1 MKTPFKVLSTEAI
14 VVGIATAIVGSLVG
28 YAVSD
33 WYRKSTGRS
42 WGVQP
47 MLLSLFLTGVAI
59 HLGFEAVGA
68 NAWYVKYKLKSTSW
82 TPPARA

>member
-1 MKTPFKVLSTEAI
+1 MKTPFNVLAIEAI

-33 WYRKSTGRS
+33 WYKTSTGRS

-47 MLLSLFLTGVAI
+47 MLISLFLTGAGI

-68 NAWYVKYKLKSTSW
+68 NAWYVRYKVGRGL
-82 TPPARA
+82 

>member
-1 MKTPFKVLSTEAI
+1 MKTPLNVLAIEAI

-33 WYRKSTGRS
+33 WYRRSTGRS

-47 MLLSLFLTGVAI
+47 MLLSLFVTGVAI
-59 HLGFEAVGA
+59 HLGFEAVRA